1 MLSNYKADLPVEADF
16 SDTSD
21 LFLFLLTLLLLSLTE
36 VGVGFIGIV
45 GVAVV
50 TEQMDDGRSSTS
62 KGFSFSLLFFLFFLD
77 SADVTVVSALLFLF
91 RPALVYFGS
100 FPVGRAIPIVDV
112 TVAEG
117 GSTGIWSSITSSSS
131 SFNSISGSGVELLL
145 KNNVIYVSLN
155 TPRNTMGTS

>member
-91 RPALVYFGS
+91 RPALVNFSS
-100 FPVGRAIPIVDV
+100 FPVGRAILINDV

-117 GSTGIWSSITSSSS
+117 GSTGIWSSFISSSS
-131 SFNSISGSGVELLL
+131 SFQSVSGSGVELSL
-145 KNNVIYVSLN
+145 KYNVDLCQIN
-155 TPRNTMGTS
+155 TIGTL

>member
-1 MLSNYKADLPVEADF
+1 MLSNYKADIPVEADF

-21 LFLFLLTLLLLSLTE
+21 LFLFLLTLLLLSLEPPSAT
-36 VGVGFIGIV
+36 VTSTIGIALPT
-45 GVAVV
+45 GNEPKYTKAGRNKNNRAETTV
-50 TEQMDDGRSSTS
+50 TSAES
-62 KGFSFSLLFFLFFLD
+62 KKNKKN
-77 SADVTVVSALLFLF
+77 
-91 RPALVYFGS
+91 R
-100 FPVGRAIPIVDV
+100 REKEK
-112 TVAEG
+112 EG